1 MVQGQSKAPRI
12 SSPIKEEET
21 KGDNIDKSQ
30 GNNLNYI
37 SHSIVHFSW
46 SIKFFSV
53 DVYAVLVFLMFSNVE
68 KIVQWFP
75 VNPVTHL

>member
-1 MVQGQSKAPRI
+1 MSKEGNFFAFYIKVSQKQTLPVAPRTRTSQEELLAEMVQGQSKAPRI

-37 SHSIVHFSW
+37 SHSIVHFS
-46 SIKFFSV
+46 
-53 DVYAVLVFLMFSNVE
+53 
-68 KIVQWFP
+68 
-75 VNPVTHL
+75 